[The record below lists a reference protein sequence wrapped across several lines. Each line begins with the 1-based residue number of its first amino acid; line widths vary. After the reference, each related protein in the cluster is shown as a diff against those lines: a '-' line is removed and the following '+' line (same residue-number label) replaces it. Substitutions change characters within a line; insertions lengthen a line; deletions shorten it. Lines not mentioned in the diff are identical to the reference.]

1 MVISTDVTIEV
12 IQTQGKIVAK
22 DAAVRLSLTAYQAVP
37 PGALFAQQGDIYLK
51 KLVDIPDGA
60 QPIPPRRQLVPGVSM
75 GSRHC
80 LDSLAGVQMFTVAT
94 PTPLDGPVL
103 VLSQERSI
111 THPKHGD
118 ICGLPGGAVMQVIY
132 QRAYA
137 TEVRRVVD

>member
-1 MVISTDVTIEV
+1 MVVSTDVTIRD
-12 IQTQGKIVAK
+12 IQAQGKTAAK
-22 DAAVRLSLTAYQAVP
+22 DAAVELSPSAYQAVP

-51 KLVDIPDGA
+51 KLADIPEGA
-60 QPIPPRRQLVPGVSM
+60 QPISPRLQLVPGVSM

-80 LDSLAGVQMFTVAT
+80 LDSLAGIQMFTVAT

-103 VLSQERSI
+103 VLSQERAI

-118 ICGLPGGAVMQVIY
+118 LCGLPAGAVIQIIY